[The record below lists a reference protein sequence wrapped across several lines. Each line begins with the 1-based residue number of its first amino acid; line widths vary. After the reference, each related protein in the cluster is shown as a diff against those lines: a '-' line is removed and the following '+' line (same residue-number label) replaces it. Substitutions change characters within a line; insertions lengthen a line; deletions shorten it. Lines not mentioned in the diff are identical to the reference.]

1 MVRKSEKIQIVDAA
15 FYLMILASFF
25 GTISLMNTPMGA
37 LTPVRIAVIIL
48 LLTMSIS
55 KAPKQNLKCFLS
67 INNLPFWFLP
77 VFASMSMA
85 WTVADKV
92 LAFNHLLNIITGL
105 TITSLCIIYTDTY
118 SKLQSYWLFFKI
130 GCWLQVFVGVIE
142 ITFGWRIS
150 TSVFEQTSTSEYAVQ
165 INRFTPTG
173 LSGNPNTLAFILGF
187 FIIHLIISKED
198 NVILRFTGITIT
210 SIILMLTDARSVMMS
225 LLLVLLLHFFNSLKK
240 SRENLMLLSVKTVF
254 IVTIGLAIA
263 GLTISLIS
271 GGEIWDK
278 LSSLDIFASLGEGS
292 DQSNTTAGGIR
303 KDLAR
308 LALKGLFERFL
319 LGAGVGGTIDLM
331 RSVNTENLLV
341 TNPHNFWI
349 ELLTD
354 YGIVPFS
361 LLVYWLSIIFMQL
374 HQLSNSMINNSK
386 FNHLV
391 DSSKIIIIY
400 MIFAGTAPSSL
411 SSVWVF
417 YIILGLLV
425 STVSIGKQYR

>member
-1 MVRKSEKIQIVDAA
+1 MVKKSDRIQIIDAA
-15 FYLMILASFF
+15 FYLMVIASFF
-25 GTISLMNTPMGA
+25 GTISLMNTPIGA
-37 LTPVRIAVIIL
+37 LTPVRIALIIVL
-48 LLTMSIS
+48 FTMAIS
-55 KAPKQNLKCFLS
+55 RAPKQNLKYFVS
-67 INNLPFWFLP
+67 INNIPFWFLP

-85 WTVADKV
+85 WTVADKA

-105 TITSLCIIYTDTY
+105 TITSLCIVYTDSH
-118 SKLQSYWLFFKI
+118 SKLQNYWLFFRI
-130 GCWLQVFVGVIE
+130 GCWLQVIIGVIE

-150 TSVFEQTSTSEYAVQ
+150 TSIFEQASTSEYAVQ

-187 FIIHLIISKED
+187 FIIHLLIYKEENTII
-198 NVILRFTGITIT
+198 RFTGIMST
-210 SIILMLTDARSVMMS
+210 SIILMLTDARSVMLS
-225 LLLVLLLHFFNSLKK
+225 LLLILALHFFNSFQK
-240 SRENLMLLSVKTVF
+240 SGENLILLSIKILL
-254 IVTIGLAIA
+254 IVAMGLTIGGFA
-263 GLTISLIS
+263 ISLIS

-278 LSSLDIFASLGEGS
+278 LFSLDIFASLGEGS

-308 LALKGLFERFL
+308 LALTGLFERFL

-331 RSVNTENLLV
+331 KSVNTENLLV

-354 YGIVPFS
+354 YGIIPFS
-361 LLVYWLSIIFMQL
+361 LLMYWFCNIFMQL
-374 HQLSNSMINNSK
+374 HQLSNSMTKNSN

-391 DSSKIIIIY
+391 DSSQAMIIY
-400 MIFAGTAPSSL
+400 MILAGTAPSSL

-417 YIILGLLV
+417 YIVLGLLV
-425 STVSIGKQYR
+425 STVSIGKQYQ